1 MISLFGLLCVIP
13 RTMDSS
19 AYSMDIFTEK
29 EASRQATN
37 VGFSIA
43 PPDYRRVIFAKENSI
58 VHGKSIYQSTTGA
71 GLLIAKLRL
80 FESDL
85 QCSGCILKRSVG
97 Q

>member
-1 MISLFGLLCVIP
+1 
-13 RTMDSS
+13 MDSS

-58 VHGKSIYQSTTGA
+58 VHGKSIYQSTYWCG
-71 GLLIAKLRL
+71 IAHCQAK
-80 FESDL
+80 
-85 QCSGCILKRSVG
+85 II
-97 Q
+97 